1 MTRLAC
7 MLFAAVGLVAS
18 DVRADVPYTV
28 PVYVTVAGSGS
39 VRVLVAAGDVVPC
52 DSSSNMRI
60 FDGWAAAGRTFF
72 LQSPWPCVC
81 EQHTYGSFRETNF
94 TPPQVVCQQVN
105 PVTGVP
111 YPFIAI
117 AVSTDG

>member
-1 MTRLAC
+1 
-7 MLFAAVGLVAS
+7 MLFALVALVTG
-18 DVRADVPYTV
+18 DVHADVPYTL
-28 PVYVTVAGSGS
+28 PVYVTVTGTGSI
-39 VRVLVAAGDVVPC
+39 RLLVASGDVVPC
-52 DSSSNMRI
+52 DSSSNMRL
-60 FDGWAAAGRTFF
+60 FDGRAEAGRTLF

-111 YPFIAI
+111 YPFVAI
-117 AVSTDG
+117 PVSTDG